1 MSKKKILESL
11 KPELARKKII
21 TCDPHLLKLLDRIK
35 SAASQKLTMLIQG
48 ETGTA
53 KALFPQAI
61 HYCSPRGNKPFIP
74 LNCGDSST
82 DMFDSTVFGH
92 IRGAFTSAISDK
104 PGLVEE
110 AENGTLFLDEIN
122 SLPFSSQIKLNRFLE
137 TGEFRRLGE
146 NRLRKANVRIIAA
159 SNRPLYHE
167 VNQKRFRED
176 LYYRINGY
184 MINLPPLRKRKH
196 DIPILMDHFMKIYAQ
211 KYIKPKLKFS
221 DDVYKMAICYHW
233 PGNIRELENVVSRS
247 VIDVKGNIIKLKD
260 FIIQE
265 KPQMAPFHD
274 DYFSL
279 PLQEAKT
286 KVIDEFEVT
295 YLMHQ
300 LRQHN
305 GNVEKCARFCR
316 KHRSALWALIKKHS
330 LNPQTYRI

>member
-21 TCDPHLLKLLDRIK
+21 TCDPHLLNLLNKIK
-35 SAASQKLTMLIQG
+35 PAVSQKFTILIQG
-48 ETGTA
+48 ETGTG
-53 KALFPQAI
+53 KELFAEAI
-61 HYCSPRGNKPFIP
+61 HFCSPRGNKPFIP

-146 NRLRKANVRIIAA
+146 NRLRKADVLIIAA
-159 SNRPLYHE
+159 SNRPLFPE

-184 MINLPPLRKRKH
+184 EINLPPLRNRKN
-196 DIPILMDHFMKIYAQ
+196 DIPILMDHFMEIYGQ
-211 KYIKPKLKFS
+211 KYKKPKLKFS
-221 DDVYKMAICYHW
+221 DDVYKIAICYHW
-233 PGNIRELENVVSRS
+233 PGNIRELINVVNRS

-260 FIIQE
+260 FIIQG
-265 KPQMAPFHD
+265 KPQMAPFKD

-279 PLQEAKT
+279 PLQEAKS

-295 YLMHQ
+295 YLMYQ
-300 LRQHN
+300 LCQHN
-305 GNVEKCARFCR
+305 GNVEKCARFCK
-316 KHRSALWALIKKHS
+316 KHRSALWALLKKHN
-330 LNPQTYRI
+330 LNPKNYRL